1 LKGYAAKDV
10 AKLLGLSPSQVRAF
24 ARSGFLQPDRG
35 TRGEFR
41 FSFPDLV
48 LLRAAKGL
56 AAAKVP
62 QRRIERALRKLRQ
75 QLPAGRPLSAVR
87 ITADGDRVVVHDG
100 ATAWNPE
107 SGQLVLDFT
116 VSELASR
123 AAPLARRAAQ
133 AARDAEDELGADE
146 WYDLGFDLE
155 AVDVAEARDAYRR
168 ALELDPHHADA
179 HVNLGRLLQESG
191 EAGQAVSHYLLAL
204 AVRARDASAPDGS
217 RTGSDTAESSPAR
230 SRPGTSATAPDKS
243 RTRNNTSEAP
253 PARSRPGTSATAPD
267 KSRTR
272 SDTSEAPPARSRP
285 GTSAT
290 AWFNLGIA
298 LEDLKRR
305 PDAIKA
311 YEQAI
316 GLEPT
321 LADAFFNLSRLY
333 EAAGKR
339 AAALRSLSRYRLLVA
354 RGGS

>member
-1 LKGYAAKDV
+1 MKGYAAKDV

-24 ARSGFLQPDRG
+24 ARGGFLQPGRG
-35 TRGEFR
+35 PAGALR

-56 AAAKVP
+56 AEAKIP
-62 QRRIERALRKLRQ
+62 QRRITRALKKLRQ

-87 ITADGDRVVVHDG
+87 ITAEGDRIVVHDG

-107 SGQLVLDFT
+107 SGQLHLDFH
-116 VSELASR
+116 VAELASR

-133 AARDAEDELGADE
+133 AAREAEEELGADE

-179 HVNLGRLLQESG
+179 HVNLGRLLQEG
-191 EAGQAVSHYLLAL
+191 GDAAQAVSHYLLAL
-204 AVRARDASAPDGS
+204 EDRAKNS
-217 RTGSDTAESSPAR
+217 
-230 SRPGTSATAPDKS
+230 
-243 RTRNNTSEAP
+243 
-253 PARSRPGTSATAPD
+253 
-267 KSRTR
+267 
-272 SDTSEAPPARSRP
+272 
-285 GTSAT
+285 T

-305 PDAIKA
+305 GEAIKA
-311 YEQAI
+311 YEAAI
-316 GLEPT
+316 AADPT
-321 LADAFFNLSRLY
+321 LADAHFNLSRLY

-339 AAALRSLSRYRLLVA
+339 AAALRHLSRYRLLVA
-354 RGGS
+354 RLTRTQ

>member
-1 LKGYAAKDV
+1 MKGYAAKDV

-243 RTRNNTSEAP
+243 RTR
-253 PARSRPGTSATAPD
+253 
-267 KSRTR
+267 

>member
-10 AKLLGLSPSQVRAF
+10 AKLLGLSPTQVRAF

-35 TRGEFR
+35 SKREFR

-56 AAAKVP
+56 AEARIP
-62 QRRIERALRKLRQ
+62 LRRITRALRRLRQ

-87 ITADGDRVVVHDG
+87 ITAEGDRIVVHDG
-100 ATAWNPE
+100 AAAWNPE
-107 SGQLVLDFT
+107 SGQLVLDFA

-133 AARDAEDELGADE
+133 AARDAEEELGADE

-179 HVNLGRLLQESG
+179 HVNLGRLLQEGG
-191 EAGQAVSHYLLAL
+191 EPGQAASHYLAAL
-204 AVRARDASAPDGS
+204 EVR
-217 RTGSDTAESSPAR
+217 
-230 SRPGTSATAPDKS
+230 
-243 RTRNNTSEAP
+243 SE
-253 PARSRPGTSATAPD
+253 D
-267 KSRTR
+267 
-272 SDTSEAPPARSRP
+272 
-285 GTSAT
+285 AT

-316 GLEPT
+316 GIEPT

-339 AAALRSLSRYRLLVA
+339 AAALRSLSRYRLLA
-354 RGGS
+354 ERRAT

>member
-10 AKLLGLSPSQVRAF
+10 AKLLGLSPTQVRAF

-35 TRGEFR
+35 PRGEFR

-56 AAAKVP
+56 AEARIP
-62 QRRIERALRKLRQ
+62 SRRIARALRKLRQ

-87 ITADGDRVVVHDG
+87 ITAEGGRIVVHDG
-100 ATAWNPE
+100 AAAWNPE
-107 SGQLVLDFT
+107 SGQLQLDFT

-133 AARDAEDELGADE
+133 AARDAEEELGADE

-179 HVNLGRLLQESG
+179 HVNLGRLLQEGG
-191 EAGQAVSHYLLAL
+191 EAGQALSHYLLAL
-204 AVRARDASAPDGS
+204 AVRAKD
-217 RTGSDTAESSPAR
+217 
-230 SRPGTSATAPDKS
+230 
-243 RTRNNTSEAP
+243 
-253 PARSRPGTSATAPD
+253 
-267 KSRTR
+267 
-272 SDTSEAPPARSRP
+272 
-285 GTSAT
+285 AT

-298 LEDLKRR
+298 LEDMKRR
-305 PDAIKA
+305 SDAIKA

-316 GLEPT
+316 GVEPQ
-321 LADAFFNLSRLY
+321 LADAWFNLSRLY

-339 AAALRSLSRYRLLVA
+339 AAALRSLSKYRLLIGRSA
-354 RGGS
+354 T

>member
-10 AKLLGLSPSQVRAF
+10 ARLLGLSPSQVRAF

-62 QRRIERALRKLRQ
+62 QRRIERALRQLRQ

-107 SGQLVLDFT
+107 SGQLVLDFA

-204 AVRARDASAPDGS
+204 EV
-217 RTGSDTAESSPAR
+217 
-230 SRPGTSATAPDKS
+230 
-243 RTRNNTSEAP
+243 RTRD
-253 PARSRPGTSATAPD
+253 ATAPD

-272 SDTSEAPPARSRP
+272 SNTSEAPPARSRP

-316 GLEPT
+316 AIEPT

-339 AAALRSLSRYRLLVA
+339 AAALRSLSKYRILAA
-354 RGGS
+354 RGSGQ

>member
-1 LKGYAAKDV
+1 MKGYAAKDV
-10 AKLLGLSPSQVRAF
+10 AKLLGLSPSQVRAL
-24 ARSGFLQPDRG
+24 ARSGLLQPDRG

-56 AAAKVP
+56 AAAKIP

-87 ITADGDRVVVHDG
+87 ITAEGDRVVVHDG

-133 AARDAEDELGADE
+133 AARDAEGELGADG

-155 AVDVAEARDAYRR
+155 AVDVSEARDAYRR

-179 HVNLGRLLQESG
+179 HVNLGRLLQEGG
-191 EAGQAVSHYLLAL
+191 EAGQAASHYLLAI
-204 AVRARDASAPDGS
+204 AVRAKD
-217 RTGSDTAESSPAR
+217 
-230 SRPGTSATAPDKS
+230 
-243 RTRNNTSEAP
+243 
-253 PARSRPGTSATAPD
+253 
-267 KSRTR
+267 
-272 SDTSEAPPARSRP
+272 
-285 GTSAT
+285 AT

-311 YEQAI
+311 YEQATGI
-316 GLEPT
+316 EPT
-321 LADAFFNLSRLY
+321 LADAWFNLSRLY
-333 EAAGKR
+333 EAGGKR
-339 AAALRSLSRYRLLVA
+339 AAALRSLSKYRMLVGRRA
-354 RGGS
+354 T

>member
-1 LKGYAAKDV
+1 MKGYAAKDV
-10 AKLLGLSPSQVRAF
+10 AKLLGLSPTQVRAA

-35 TRGEFR
+35 PRGEFR

-56 AAAKVP
+56 AAA
-62 QRRIERALRKLRQ
+62 RIPPARITRALRKLRQ

-87 ITADGDRVVVHDG
+87 ITAEGDRVVVHDG

-107 SGQLVLDFT
+107 SGQVVLDFA
-116 VSELASR
+116 VSELATR

-133 AARDAEDELGADE
+133 AARDAEADMGADE

-168 ALELDPHHADA
+168 ALELDPQHADA
-179 HVNLGRLLQESG
+179 HVNLGRLLQEGG
-191 EAGQAVSHYLLAL
+191 EAAQAASHYLLAL
-204 AVRARDASAPDGS
+204 AVRARDA
-217 RTGSDTAESSPAR
+217 
-230 SRPGTSATAPDKS
+230 
-243 RTRNNTSEAP
+243 
-253 PARSRPGTSATAPD
+253 
-267 KSRTR
+267 
-272 SDTSEAPPARSRP
+272 
-285 GTSAT
+285 T

-298 LEDLKRR
+298 LEDMKRR

-316 GLEPT
+316 GIEST
-321 LADAFFNLSRLY
+321 LADAWFNLSRLY

-339 AAALRSLSRYRLLVA
+339 AAALRSLSKYRVLVRRA
-354 RGGS
+354 TAKE

>member
-1 LKGYAAKDV
+1 MKGYAAKDV
-10 AKLLGLSPSQVRAF
+10 AKLLGLTPTQVRAF
-24 ARSGFLQPDRG
+24 ARSGFLQPDHSS
-35 TRGEFR
+35 RGEYR

-56 AAAKVP
+56 AEA
-62 QRRIERALRKLRQ
+62 RIPLARIARALRKLRQ

-87 ITADGDRVVVHDG
+87 ITAEGDRIVVHDG

-107 SGQLVLDFT
+107 SGQVMLDFA
-116 VSELASR
+116 VSELATR

-133 AARDAEDELGADE
+133 AARDAEEEMGADE

-179 HVNLGRLLQESG
+179 HVNLGRLLQEG
-191 EAGQAVSHYLLAL
+191 GDAAQAASHYLLAL
-204 AVRARDASAPDGS
+204 AMRAKD
-217 RTGSDTAESSPAR
+217 
-230 SRPGTSATAPDKS
+230 ATAPDAS
-243 RTRNNTSEAP
+243 RTGRNTSEAP
-253 PARSRPGTSATAPD
+253 PARSR
-267 KSRTR
+267 R
-272 SDTSEAPPARSRP
+272 

-305 PDAIKA
+305 SDAIKA

-316 GLEPT
+316 GIEPT
-321 LADAFFNLSRLY
+321 LADAWFNLSRLY

-339 AAALRSLSRYRLLVA
+339 AAALRTLSRYRILVA
-354 RGGS
+354 RRRTT